1 MEAIFRQI
9 LSHHPLRPP
18 LYQFAIQLANIGS
31 GLIEY

>member
-9 LSHHPLRPP
+9 LLQHPLGLP

-31 GLIEY
+31 VLIEY